1 LAVYKG
7 ADDAG
12 TILYQSD
19 AGQDMSQLPV
29 NPIDLAIIIVM
40 ILSAVFSWV
49 RGFTGE
55 VLAVASW
62 VAAAIAAYFLHPWA
76 LTYIAPSIANKQI
89 ALAASIAAVFL
100 VTLVFVSLITT
111 KLSELILDSAIGTLD
126 RTLGLFFGA
135 ARGLLIAVVAFMFF
149 DTLVGEKSQPDML
162 KDARLRPVLKL
173 ASTAIFKALPEN
185 PEFLSPF
192 RKVIDENTTKK
203 PVEAPNAGAAP
214 ASNTPQSSTPAKAVP
229 AAAAPS
235 APATTPPATSTP
247 APAPSPVTIAPAP
260 LTAGGSNSK
269 PVDQQGLQRLIESS
283 TPNPVKR

>member
-1 LAVYKG
+1 
-7 ADDAG
+7 
-12 TILYQSD
+12 
-19 AGQDMSQLPV
+19 MNQLPV

-203 PVEAPNAGAAP
+203 PVEAPNAAAAP
-214 ASNTPQSSTPAKAVP
+214 ASTAPAKP
-229 AAAAPS
+229 APAPAAPS
-235 APATTPPATSTP
+235 APAANPQAAAPPAAPAPVTP
-247 APAPSPVTIAPAP
+247 APVTIVPAP
-260 LTAGGSNSK
+260 PTTGGSNSK

>member
-1 LAVYKG
+1 
-7 ADDAG
+7 
-12 TILYQSD
+12 
-19 AGQDMSQLPV
+19 MNQLPV

-76 LTYIAPSIANKQI
+76 LNYIAPSIANKQV
-89 ALAASIAAVFL
+89 ALAAAIAAVFL

-149 DTLVGEKSQPDML
+149 DTLVGEKSQPEML
-162 KDARLRPVLKL
+162 KDARLRPVLRM

-192 RKVIDENTTKK
+192 RKAIDETTTKK
-203 PVEAPNAGAAP
+203 PADPANAQPAP
-214 ASNTPQSSTPAKAVP
+214 APAPAPTPAPANTTAKPIQAP
-229 AAAAPS
+229 AAS
-235 APATTPPATSTP
+235 APATTATPAAAPPPAPNTP
-247 APAPSPVTIAPAP
+247 APQTTGS
-260 LTAGGSNSK
+260 SNSK
-269 PVDQQGLQRLIESS
+269 PADQQGLQRLIESS

>member
-1 LAVYKG
+1 
-7 ADDAG
+7 
-12 TILYQSD
+12 
-19 AGQDMSQLPV
+19 MNQLPV
-29 NPIDLAIIIVM
+29 NPIDLAIIVVM

-89 ALAASIAAVFL
+89 ALAAAIAAVFL

-149 DTLVGEKSQPDML
+149 DTLVGEKSQPDIL

-185 PEFLSPF
+185 PEFLTPF
-192 RKVIDENTTKK
+192 RKAIDDSTTKK
-203 PVEAPNAGAAP
+203 PVEPANSPSTAPLAP
-214 ASNTPQSSTPAKAVP
+214 SSPAKQ
-229 AAAAPS
+229 
-235 APATTPPATSTP
+235 TSTP
-247 APAPSPVTIAPAP
+247 AASAPPIVSTPASATPAAPPAANVSVVPAPQATGS
-260 LTAGGSNSK
+260 SNSK

>member
-1 LAVYKG
+1 
-7 ADDAG
+7 
-12 TILYQSD
+12 
-19 AGQDMSQLPV
+19 MNQLPV
-29 NPIDLAIIIVM
+29 NPIDLAIVVVM

-76 LTYIAPSIANKQI
+76 LTYIAPSIANKQL

-126 RTLGLFFGA
+126 RTLGLFFGT

-162 KDARLRPVLKL
+162 KDARLRPVLKM
-173 ASTAIFKALPEN
+173 ASNSIFNALPEN
-185 PEFLSPF
+185 SEFLAPF
-192 RKVIDENTTKK
+192 RKAIDENTTKK
-203 PVEAPNAGAAP
+203 PAEVPQAKQSSAPTTNPAP
-214 ASNTPQSSTPAKAVP
+214 AA
-229 AAAAPS
+229 
-235 APATTPPATSTP
+235 
-247 APAPSPVTIAPAP
+247 APAPSAAPAP
-260 LTAGGSNSK
+260 QPAPQTTITTAPAPQATGGSNSK
-269 PVDQQGLQRLIESS
+269 PADQQGLQRLIESS
-283 TPNPVKR
+283 TPNAVKR

>member
-1 LAVYKG
+1 
-7 ADDAG
+7 
-12 TILYQSD
+12 
-19 AGQDMSQLPV
+19 MNQLPV

-76 LTYIAPSIANKQI
+76 LNYIAPSIANKQI

-162 KDARLRPVLKL
+162 KDARLRPVLKI

-185 PEFLSPF
+185 PEFLTPF

-203 PVEAPNAGAAP
+203 PVDPANSQPAPTPNAPAKQSSAPVAP
-214 ASNTPQSSTPAKAVP
+214 APLIP
-229 AAAAPS
+229 AASASAPPAPS
-235 APATTPPATSTP
+235 APTNVTT
-247 APAPSPVTIAPAP
+247 APAPQTTGS
-260 LTAGGSNSK
+260 SNSK

>member
-1 LAVYKG
+1 
-7 ADDAG
+7 
-12 TILYQSD
+12 
-19 AGQDMSQLPV
+19 MNQLPV
-29 NPIDLAIIIVM
+29 NPIDLAIVIVM

-89 ALAASIAAVFL
+89 ALAAAIAAVFL

-126 RTLGLFFGA
+126 RTLGLFFGG

-162 KDARLRPVLKL
+162 KDARLRPLLKMT
-173 ASTAIFKALPEN
+173 STAIFNALPEN
-185 PEFLSPF
+185 PEFLAPF

-203 PVEAPNAGAAP
+203 PADTAPAPAKQSTAPAQPAAP
-214 ASNTPQSSTPAKAVP
+214 APTPPAPAAPQSS
-229 AAAAPS
+229 
-235 APATTPPATSTP
+235 
-247 APAPSPVTIAPAP
+247 VTIAPAP
-260 LTAGGSNSK
+260 QATGGSNSK

-283 TPNPVKR
+283 TPNAVKR

>member
-1 LAVYKG
+1 
-7 ADDAG
+7 
-12 TILYQSD
+12 
-19 AGQDMSQLPV
+19 MNQLPV
-29 NPIDLAIIIVM
+29 NPIDLAIVVVM

-76 LTYIAPSIANKQI
+76 LTYIAPSIANKQL

-162 KDARLRPVLKL
+162 KDARLRPVLKM
-173 ASTAIFKALPEN
+173 ASNSIFNALPEN
-185 PEFLSPF
+185 SEFLAPF
-192 RKVIDENTTKK
+192 RKAIDENTTKK
-203 PVEAPNAGAAP
+203 PAEVP
-214 ASNTPQSSTPAKAVP
+214 PAKQS
-229 AAAAPS
+229 S
-235 APATTPPATSTP
+235 APATNP
-247 APAPSPVTIAPAP
+247 APAAAPAP
-260 LTAGGSNSK
+260 TAAPAPQPAPQTTITTAPAPQATGGSNSK
-269 PVDQQGLQRLIESS
+269 PADQQGLQRLIESS
-283 TPNPVKR
+283 TPNAVKR

>member
-1 LAVYKG
+1 LAVYKD
-7 ADDAG
+7 ADVAG
-12 TILYQSD
+12 TILYQSN
-19 AGQDMSQLPV
+19 AGQDMNQLPV

-203 PVEAPNAGAAP
+203 PVEAPNGAAAP
-214 ASNTPQSSTPAKAVP
+214 ASTAPAKP
-229 AAAAPS
+229 APAPAAPS
-235 APATTPPATSTP
+235 APAANPQAA
-247 APAPSPVTIAPAP
+247 APAPVTIVPAP
-260 LTAGGSNSK
+260 PTTGGSNSK

>member
-1 LAVYKG
+1 
-7 ADDAG
+7 
-12 TILYQSD
+12 
-19 AGQDMSQLPV
+19 MNQLPV
-29 NPIDLAIIIVM
+29 NPIDLAIVVVM

-76 LTYIAPSIANKQI
+76 LTYIAPSIANKQL

-162 KDARLRPVLKL
+162 KDARLRPVLKM
-173 ASTAIFKALPEN
+173 ASNSIFNALPEN
-185 PEFLSPF
+185 SEFLAPF
-192 RKVIDENTTKK
+192 RKAIDENTTKK
-203 PVEAPNAGAAP
+203 PAEVPPAKQSSAPTTNPAPAAAP
-214 ASNTPQSSTPAKAVP
+214 APTA
-229 AAAAPS
+229 
-235 APATTPPATSTP
+235 
-247 APAPSPVTIAPAP
+247 APAPQPAPQTTITTAPAP
-260 LTAGGSNSK
+260 QATGSSNSK
-269 PVDQQGLQRLIESS
+269 PADQQGLQRLIESS
-283 TPNPVKR
+283 TPNAVKR

>member
-1 LAVYKG
+1 
-7 ADDAG
+7 
-12 TILYQSD
+12 
-19 AGQDMSQLPV
+19 MNQLPV
-29 NPIDLAIIIVM
+29 NPIDLAIVVVM

-76 LTYIAPSIANKQI
+76 LTYIAPSIANKQL

-162 KDARLRPVLKL
+162 KDARLRPVLKM
-173 ASTAIFKALPEN
+173 ASNSIFNALPEN
-185 PEFLSPF
+185 SEFLAPF
-192 RKVIDENTTKK
+192 RKAIDENTTKK
-203 PVEAPNAGAAP
+203 PAEVPPAKQSSAPTTNPAPAAAP
-214 ASNTPQSSTPAKAVP
+214 APTA
-229 AAAAPS
+229 
-235 APATTPPATSTP
+235 
-247 APAPSPVTIAPAP
+247 APAPQPAPQTTITTAPAP
-260 LTAGGSNSK
+260 QATGGSNSK
-269 PVDQQGLQRLIESS
+269 PADQQGLQRLIESS
-283 TPNPVKR
+283 TPNAVKR

>member
-1 LAVYKG
+1 
-7 ADDAG
+7 
-12 TILYQSD
+12 
-19 AGQDMSQLPV
+19 MNQLPV

-40 ILSAVFSWV
+40 ILSAIFSWV

-76 LTYIAPSIANKQI
+76 LAYIAPSIANKQI

-100 VTLVFVSLITT
+100 ITLVFVSLITT

-149 DTLVGEKSQPDML
+149 DTLVGEKSQPDIL
-162 KDARLRPVLKL
+162 KDARLRPLLKM
-173 ASTAIFKALPEN
+173 SSVAIFKALPDD
-185 PEFLSPF
+185 PEFLAPF
-192 RKVIDENTTKK
+192 RKAIDENTTKK
-203 PVEAPNAGAAP
+203 PVDP
-214 ASNTPQSSTPAKAVP
+214 ANSAVTPPAKQSGPPTTQPVQSSSPAPTP
-229 AAAAPS
+229 AAPS
-235 APATTPPATSTP
+235 SNLTIVP
-247 APAPSPVTIAPAP
+247 APQTTGS
-260 LTAGGSNSK
+260 SNSK
-269 PVDQQGLQRLIESS
+269 PADQQGLQRLIESS

>member
-1 LAVYKG
+1 
-7 ADDAG
+7 
-12 TILYQSD
+12 
-19 AGQDMSQLPV
+19 MNQLPV
-29 NPIDLAIIIVM
+29 NPIDLAIVVVM

-76 LTYIAPSIANKQI
+76 LTYIAPSIANKQL

-162 KDARLRPVLKL
+162 KDARLRPVLKM
-173 ASTAIFKALPEN
+173 ASNSIFNALPEN
-185 PEFLSPF
+185 SEFLAPF
-192 RKVIDENTTKK
+192 RKAIDENTTKK
-203 PVEAPNAGAAP
+203 PAEVP
-214 ASNTPQSSTPAKAVP
+214 PAKQ
-229 AAAAPS
+229 S
-235 APATTPPATSTP
+235 TAPATNPAP
-247 APAPSPVTIAPAP
+247 AAAPAPSAAPAP
-260 LTAGGSNSK
+260 QPAPQTTITTAPAPQATGGSNSK
-269 PVDQQGLQRLIESS
+269 PADQQGLQRLIESS
-283 TPNPVKR
+283 TPNAVKR

>member
-1 LAVYKG
+1 
-7 ADDAG
+7 
-12 TILYQSD
+12 
-19 AGQDMSQLPV
+19 MNQLPV
-29 NPIDLAIIIVM
+29 NPIDLAIVVVM

-76 LTYIAPSIANKQI
+76 LTYIAPSIANKQL

-162 KDARLRPVLKL
+162 KDARLRPVLKM
-173 ASTAIFKALPEN
+173 ASNSIFNALPEN
-185 PEFLSPF
+185 SEFLAPF
-192 RKVIDENTTKK
+192 RKAIDENTTKK
-203 PVEAPNAGAAP
+203 PAEVPPAKQSSAPTTNPAP
-214 ASNTPQSSTPAKAVP
+214 AA
-229 AAAAPS
+229 
-235 APATTPPATSTP
+235 
-247 APAPSPVTIAPAP
+247 APAPSAAPAP
-260 LTAGGSNSK
+260 QPAPQTTITTAPAPQATGGSNSK
-269 PVDQQGLQRLIESS
+269 PADQQGLQRLIESS
-283 TPNPVKR
+283 TPNAVKR

>member
-1 LAVYKG
+1 LAVYKD
-7 ADDAG
+7 ADLAG
-12 TILYQSD
+12 TILYQSN
-19 AGQDMSQLPV
+19 AGQDMNQLPV

-203 PVEAPNAGAAP
+203 PVEAPNAAAAP
-214 ASNTPQSSTPAKAVP
+214 ASTAPAKP
-229 AAAAPS
+229 APAPAAPS
-235 APATTPPATSTP
+235 APAANPQAAAPPAAPAPVTP
-247 APAPSPVTIAPAP
+247 APVTIVPAP
-260 LTAGGSNSK
+260 PTTGGSNSK

>member
-1 LAVYKG
+1 
-7 ADDAG
+7 
-12 TILYQSD
+12 
-19 AGQDMSQLPV
+19 MNQLPV

-76 LTYIAPSIANKQI
+76 LNYIAPSIANKQI

-126 RTLGLFFGA
+126 RTLGLLFGE

-162 KDARLRPVLKL
+162 KDARLRPVLKI

-185 PEFLSPF
+185 PEFLTPF

-203 PVEAPNAGAAP
+203 PVDPANTQPAPAPAPNTPAKQSSAPAAP
-214 ASNTPQSSTPAKAVP
+214 ATPIPTTPASVTP
-229 AAAAPS
+229 APS
-235 APATTPPATSTP
+235 APAN
-247 APAPSPVTIAPAP
+247 VTIAPAP
-260 LTAGGSNSK
+260 QTTGSSNSK

>member
-1 LAVYKG
+1 
-7 ADDAG
+7 
-12 TILYQSD
+12 
-19 AGQDMSQLPV
+19 MNQLPV
-29 NPIDLAIIIVM
+29 NPIDLAIVVVM

-76 LTYIAPSIANKQI
+76 LTYIAPSIANKQL

-162 KDARLRPVLKL
+162 KDARLRPILKM
-173 ASTAIFKALPEN
+173 ASNSIFNALPEN
-185 PEFLSPF
+185 SEFLAPF
-192 RKVIDENTTKK
+192 RKAIDENTTKK
-203 PVEAPNAGAAP
+203 PAEMPPAKQSNAPAANPAPAAAP
-214 ASNTPQSSTPAKAVP
+214 APTA
-229 AAAAPS
+229 
-235 APATTPPATSTP
+235 
-247 APAPSPVTIAPAP
+247 APAPQTTITTAPAP
-260 LTAGGSNSK
+260 QATGGSNSK
-269 PVDQQGLQRLIESS
+269 PADQQGLQRLIESS
-283 TPNPVKR
+283 TPNAVKR